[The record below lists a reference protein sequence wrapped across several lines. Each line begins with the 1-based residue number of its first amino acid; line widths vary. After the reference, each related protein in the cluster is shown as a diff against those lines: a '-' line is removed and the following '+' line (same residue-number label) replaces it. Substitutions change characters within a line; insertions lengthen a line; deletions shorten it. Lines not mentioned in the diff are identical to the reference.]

1 MSWYLSFFFAVQG
14 ISIQVLLKCCMS
26 YIFLSIFPSPSPRR
40 VLLRQPKPTARGSE
54 VQASLRILYVP
65 PIQPPPTRPCWD
77 DSASSFSRR
86 FSSRFCL
93 KISFLQFYI
102 VSSMIIE
109 KLISIFTTKSYM
121 CRGKGSRHA
130 PNFRRRFRILSH
142 RKYSIS
148 GVLLCLT
155 NNSGVFRRFLHF
167 CVWPLLSWN
176 WVCATIGLLLLRW
189 AEVRDGEFSP
199 F

>member
-1 MSWYLSFFFAVQG
+1 MFQRQFRVISWQLSRIIYIWLVNEHLSWYRSTFFVVQG
-14 ISIQVLLKCCMS
+14 VSFQVLLKSCIS
-26 YIFLSIFPSPSPRR
+26 YIFLFLFPSPSPGR
-40 VLLRQPKPTARGSE
+40 VLLRQPKPKARGSE

-86 FSSRFCL
+86 FSSKTCL

-109 KLISIFTTKSYM
+109 KLISIFTTRSYM
-121 CRGKGSRHA
+121 WRGKGSRHA

-148 GVLLCLT
+148 GVLLYFA
-155 NNSGVFRRFLHF
+155 VFSTF
-167 CVWPLLSWN
+167 V
-176 WVCATIGLLLLRW
+176 
-189 AEVRDGEFSP
+189 
-199 F
+199 